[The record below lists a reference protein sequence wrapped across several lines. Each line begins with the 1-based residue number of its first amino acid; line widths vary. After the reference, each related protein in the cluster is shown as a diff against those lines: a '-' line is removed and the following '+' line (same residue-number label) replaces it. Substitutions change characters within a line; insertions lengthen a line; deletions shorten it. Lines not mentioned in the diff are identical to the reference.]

1 MVFVAFVVQCMNVCR
16 VHVVLCCVVLP
27 SLAECRRE
35 ATTTKGSAWEVASLL
50 LCLMMM
56 VIILIIIIINRSYAT
71 LWAADLDW
79 IVGPEYSL
87 GGYI

>member
-1 MVFVAFVVQCMNVCR
+1 M
-16 VHVVLCCVVLP
+16 LP
-27 SLAECRRE
+27 LLAECRRE

-71 LWAADLDW
+71 LRAVDLQW
-79 IVGPEYSL
+79 IVGPEYSA
-87 GGYI
+87 GRYILPPALSSD